1 MANQHH
7 LVLWAWIQSLA
18 DTHIVILI
26 PGCYIS
32 SNYVKDVTAP
42 PLAPVHPRPKGRAFR
57 RSLGNDFEVFELY
70 SILR

>member
-7 LVLWAWIQSLA
+7 LVLWVWVQSLT

-42 PLAPVHPRPKGRAFR
+42 PLAPVHPCPKGRGLSALF
-57 RSLGNDFEVFELY
+57 GKNINAVDG
-70 SILR
+70 